1 MPEVVNVPALLIVL
15 RKPILFKI
23 NCEHCTFA
31 KKKKKINLGSS
42 GCQCMCE
49 CLTFVCVCV
58 PTACLATCV
67 LRVSMYA
74 LVCVSSEGKFLS
86 QGWGFFLS

>member
-1 MPEVVNVPALLIVL
+1 MIHGPALSVVL
-15 RKPILFKI
+15 HKLILFRI
-23 NCEHCTFA
+23 DCEHCALA
-31 KKKKKINLGSS
+31 KKKKEPGQRWMPLLDF
-42 GCQCMCE
+42 C
-49 CLTFVCVCV
+49 VCVCV
-58 PTACLATCV
+58 PTACLAACV

>member
-1 MPEVVNVPALLIVL
+1 MGSRGKKNQPEQQWMPVYVCVL
-15 RKPILFKI
+15 DF
-23 NCEHCTFA
+23 
-31 KKKKKINLGSS
+31 
-42 GCQCMCE
+42 
-49 CLTFVCVCV
+49 CVCV
-58 PTACLATCV
+58 QQRVWLTCV